1 MARRDPLA
9 NSPELIRRI
18 YSYVAYRVGEG
29 PDAEDVTSE
38 VFERALRY
46 RKSYDPSRGEPL
58 AWLIGIARRCIDD
71 TMTRP
76 RPEPGDQPDVSSP
89 EDLEGDALQRLTV
102 AAAVEGLD
110 ERSQDLVALRYGADL
125 SARQIGEILGLKTNA
140 VEVALHGRSRA
151 CDQSSRVRGL
161 RRDLHPRFL
170 LGPSSRRRP
179 PAGHDH
185 WMRLITPFGYLQVFQ
200 SWPKVLV

>member
-1 MARRDPLA
+1 MSRRDPLA
-9 NSPELIRRI
+9 NAPELIRRI

-46 RKSYDPSRGEPL
+46 RNSYDPSRGEPL

-71 TMTRP
+71 ARARP
-76 RPEPGDQPDVSSP
+76 RAEVGDQPEVTSA
-89 EDLEGDALQRLTV
+89 EDLEGEAVQRLTV

-110 ERSQDLVALRYGADL
+110 ERSRDLVALRYGADL

-140 VEVALHGRSRA
+140 VEVALHRTLARLRPELESTREEPAQLPPGQPA
-151 CDQSSRVRGL
+151 EQSEKASGW
-161 RRDLHPRFL
+161 
-170 LGPSSRRRP
+170 
-179 PAGHDH
+179 A
-185 WMRLITPFGYLQVFQ
+185 
-200 SWPKVLV
+200 

>member
-9 NSPELIRRI
+9 DSPELIRRI
-18 YSYVAYRVGEG
+18 YSYVAYRVGDG

-58 AWLIGIARRCIDD
+58 AWLIGIARRCVDD
-71 TMTRP
+71 TMTKP
-76 RPEPGDQPDVSSP
+76 RPEAGEQPDVSSP

-110 ERSQDLVALRYGADL
+110 ERSRDLVALRYGADL

-140 VEVALHGRSRA
+140 VEVALHRTLAR
-151 CDQSSRVRGL
+151 L
-161 RRDLHPRFL
+161 RPELEGTRPTATGSAPTL
-170 LGPSSRRRP
+170 P
-179 PAGHDH
+179 PASE
-185 WMRLITPFGYLQVFQ
+185 Q
-200 SWPKVLV
+200 SKKASGWA